1 MSTWCQYSVNM
12 AAAQSEILMQK
23 LKDGSIL
30 FIFIKS
36 YYKKTK
42 LLIKKYNDFRQGKP
56 SLS

>member
-1 MSTWCQYSVNM
+1 M